1 MCSDDPVFFIFIDLL
16 LFSFSLISIG
26 RGLAILLIY
35 TWILCIIY
43 FFTISLTLLL
53 LLFSPLY
60 FMWVYFSLLKIIFFL
75 MCAFKTIKFLLI
87 TGLAVSY
94 IYSYKIFYFP
104 SYSKYSNFYHDSF
117 LYIHRFFYKWISS
130 FLSIQK
136 FHCSNYNIGL

>member
-16 LFSFSLISIG
+16 LFSFCLISIG

-104 SYSKYSNFYHDSF
+104 SYSKYCSNFYHDSF
-117 LYIHRFFYKWISS
+117 LYIHRFFINEYLH
-130 FLSIQK
+130 F
-136 FHCSNYNIGL
+136 